1 MKLSFIRKQMPIKI
15 FNKTIISRAV
25 FFFKLLIKMPNMSK
39 ININWSYLFLKL
51 YLLFIRYAKYVQTFY
66 S

>member
-25 FFFKLLIKMPNMSK
+25 FFKLLIKMPNMSK

-51 YLLFIRYAKYVQTFY
+51 YFLFIRYAKYVQTFY

>member
-1 MKLSFIRKQMPIKI
+1 MPIKI

-25 FFFKLLIKMPNMSK
+25 FFKLLIKMPNMSK